1 MTRLNCAQA
10 TVIYP
15 AALAVAQEVGA
26 TGEEFIAACVVGY
39 EVGCRVG
46 EYLGKS
52 HYEVCFIRRKPPQL
66 FIRLVLILFSV
77 FIPQQRGVSLELQRP
92 LPIF

>member
-1 MTRLNCAQA
+1 MKLSGSKA

-15 AALAVAQEVGA
+15 AALAVAQDVDA

-46 EYLGKS
+46 EFLGKS
-52 HYEVCFIRRKPPQL
+52 HYEVYLLAVRTKFL
-66 FIRLVLILFSV
+66 TL
-77 FIPQQRGVSLELQRP
+77 
-92 LPIF
+92 

>member
-1 MTRLNCAQA
+1 MN
-10 TVIYP
+10 
-15 AALAVAQEVGA
+15 A

-52 HYEVCFIRRKPPQL
+52 HYEVCSLSTENAHVHSRFTFFELELTQHSVSTL
-66 FIRLVLILFSV
+66 LLQAVL
-77 FIPQQRGVSLELQRP
+77 LELQQQQ
-92 LPIF
+92 LTC

>member
-1 MTRLNCAQA
+1 M
-10 TVIYP
+10 YP

-26 TGEEFIAACVVGY
+26 SGEEFIAACVVGY

-52 HYEVCFIRRKPPQL
+52 HYEVSFTLL
-66 FIRLVLILFSV
+66 FHLPHLLL
-77 FIPQQRGVSLELQRP
+77 SLSNYE
-92 LPIF
+92 

>member
-1 MTRLNCAQA
+1 MLIWKQA

-15 AALAVAQEVGA
+15 AALAVAQDVQA
-26 TGEEFIAACVVGY
+26 NGEEFIAACVVGY

-52 HYEVCFIRRKPPQL
+52 HYDV
-66 FIRLVLILFSV
+66 
-77 FIPQQRGVSLELQRP
+77 
-92 LPIF
+92 

>member
-1 MTRLNCAQA
+1 MTVVFEWHLLTWIQA

-15 AALAVAQEVGA
+15 AALAVAQEVQA
-26 TGEEFIAACVVGY
+26 SGEEFIAACVVGY

-52 HYEVCFIRRKPPQL
+52 HYEVCN
-66 FIRLVLILFSV
+66 LINPEFLSSFP
-77 FIPQQRGVSLELQRP
+77 F
-92 LPIF
+92 FD